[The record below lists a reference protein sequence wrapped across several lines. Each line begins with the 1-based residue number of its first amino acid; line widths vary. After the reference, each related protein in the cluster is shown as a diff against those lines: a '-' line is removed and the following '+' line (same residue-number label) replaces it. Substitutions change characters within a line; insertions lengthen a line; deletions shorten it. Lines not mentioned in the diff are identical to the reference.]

1 MEENQD
7 TGLETE
13 PETEPTRRGKSSL
26 KRLKDRLKILDKI
39 AIDPKVKAAKQADV
53 ALEAASIEKLLFQ
66 TERDDKADKNLA
78 LNERLT
84 AQHEQDVADIARL
97 TQANAA
103 LTATRTQV
111 QPEKP
116 ERIPDSVLQEQI
128 HTLEALLTSVATLAR
143 GVDVDA
149 RTRHAVSLVIKHDK
163 RAMSVVEEMG
173 VSFSSVVTAL
183 QKSETELL
191 GLLQQAQQEG
201 PALPVY
207 RAVLSVRDSLQVDG
221 HGKKHYPD
229 VFAESS
235 LYADTL

>member
-7 TGLETE
+7 TGLEAE
-13 PETEPTRRGKSSL
+13 PQKNYRGKSSL
-26 KRLKDRLKILDKI
+26 KRLKDRLKIIDKI

-78 LNERLT
+78 LSEQLT
-84 AQHEQDVADIARL
+84 EQLTQANADIARL

-103 LTATRTQV
+103 LQSRAQV
-111 QPEKP
+111 ALP
-116 ERIPDSVLQEQI
+116 ERIPDSVLQEQVR
-128 HTLEALLTSVATLAR
+128 TLEELLKSVATLAR

-149 RTRHAVSLVIKHDK
+149 RTRHAVSLTLQYGKS
-163 RAMSVVEEMG
+163 AMPAVEGLG
-173 VSFSSVVTAL
+173 VSFSAAVTTL
-183 QKSETELL
+183 QKGETEILTLL
-191 GLLQQAQQEG
+191 ELAQRDG
-201 PALPVY
+201 VMCPIY
-207 RAVLSVRDSLQVDG
+207 RAVLAVKYEIQVDG
-221 HGKKHYPD
+221 HGRRQHPD